1 MAMLVNK
8 EAEFTLLVAGVY
20 CDGFSVGKGGCY
32 ATFTHNLEGI
42 FAG

>member
-20 CDGFSVGKGGCY
+20 CDGFSVGKGGVMPPSP
-32 ATFTHNLEGI
+32 I
-42 FAG
+42 I